1 MTTKKCIRCGE
12 EKPLSEYHKS
22 GFDAY
27 GNSTLK
33 SRCKHCCSIEAK
45 YYRENNKEALKQK
58 RQELREKAAPDVGVL
73 MREAAQ
79 MANQAFPL
87 LNPAYW
93 NTGAAKR
100 VYEELGLKWQF

>member
-22 GFDAY
+22 GLDAY
-27 GNSTLK
+27 GNSTFK
-33 SRCKHCCSIEAK
+33 SKCKECCSIEGR
-45 YYRENNKEALKQK
+45 YYREKNKETLKQK
-58 RQELREKAAPDVGVL
+58 RDELRTGKVVDVSIS
-73 MREAAQ
+73 MREAARK
-79 MANQAFPL
+79 ANQEFPL
-87 LNPAYW
+87 LSPAYW

>member
-1 MTTKKCIRCGE
+1 MMKVCSRCGE

-22 GFDAY
+22 GLDAY
-27 GNSTLK
+27 GNSMFK

-45 YYRENNKEALKQK
+45 YYRENNKEALKEK
-58 RQELREKAAPDVGVL
+58 RQELRAKASPDVSIL

-87 LNPAYW
+87 LSPAYW

-100 VYEELGLKWQF
+100 VYEELGLKWMF

>member
-1 MTTKKCIRCGE
+1 MNKVCARCGE
-12 EKPLSEYHKS
+12 EKPLSEFHKS
-22 GFDAY
+22 GLDAY
-27 GNSTLK
+27 GNSMFK
-33 SRCKHCCSIEAK
+33 SKCKVCVSIEAK

-87 LNPAYW
+87 LSPAYW

-100 VYEELGLKWQF
+100 VYKELGLKWVMN